1 MVAQPCDGL
10 KGYDTFMGQNAGYVG
25 KEDGVAAADAGG
37 GHKPI
42 PYPPAYGPGVA
53 AQEARQL
60 RNVENE
66 VRSPVMHGSDQGAG
80 DFGMDGEEC
89 LGRLWRRGRG
99 GLPDALLSLR
109 SCSGPVMVTL
119 TEEGAHDGLIPDA
132 VR

>member
-1 MVAQPCDGL
+1 MVR
-10 KGYDTFMGQNAGYVG
+10 
-25 KEDGVAAADAGG
+25 
-37 GHKPI
+37 
-42 PYPPAYGPGVA
+42 GVA

-66 VRSPVMHGSDQGAG
+66 VRSPVMQASDQGAG

-89 LGRLWRRGRG
+89 LGWLWRRGRS
-99 GLPDALLSLR
+99 GLPDALLSLP
-109 SCSGPVMVTL
+109 SCSGPVIVTL